1 MISLNSIENK
11 TATRKPTERYNVTYL
26 HGFPSHHTVAIP
38 TCGAFFIMSLLGTP
52 APYNMAF
59 RKGGMSATG
68 AGETASHPRLDPK
81 AAAAHCRCC
90 CHSTSTRT
98 SHRFPTAFPPP
109 RSSSCVRV
117 YVLPL
122 TRQLCIHGRPLPSPA
137 RHTRLGDPS

>member
-98 SHRFPTAFPPP
+98 SHRFPTAQE
-109 RSSSCVRV
+109 
-117 YVLPL
+117 L
-122 TRQLCIHGRPLPSPA
+122 QLCACICTSTYTPTM
-137 RHTRLGDPS
+137 HTRPAPPFPRPAHSAR